1 MGAKGYPATRIAAVL
16 RDAAR
21 HGIEPAAERH
31 GVSPASVYTWQRRFG
46 PLAPE
51 AIERLKAL
59 EAENRR
65 LHNRVAALELE
76 QARLR
81 QALRLGDGAP
91 AFSTDGPGLTGPP
104 GQTARARAR
113 P

>member
-1 MGAKGYPATRIAAVL
+1 MSAKGYPATRIAMVL

-31 GVSPASVYTWQRRFG
+31 GVSLASVYAWQRRVG

-81 QALRLGDGAP
+81 QALRPGHDANTL
-91 AFSTDGPGLTGPP
+91 STDGPGPAGP
-104 GQTARARAR
+104 R
-113 P
+113 